1 MAKIQRNIEI
11 YTFFW
16 INIWYIDKIIV
27 FLPQKKAKMLKG
39 SRFYTKALDATS
51 IPTIERETKI
61 IVKNDDSIHCGHQ
74 LQQEGYN
81 LWCSTLPA
89 VATLAVVSV
98 YRQNYNHQIINEMN
112 EAYSENLSLITEYNN
127 KK

>member
-1 MAKIQRNIEI
+1 MMTAYIAV
-11 YTFFW
+11 
-16 INIWYIDKIIV
+16 INCS
-27 FLPQKKAKMLKG
+27 KKDI
-39 SRFYTKALDATS
+39 T
-51 IPTIERETKI
+51 
-61 IVKNDDSIHCGHQ
+61 
-74 LQQEGYN
+74 